1 VSKID
6 LGSPVALAMLAVRT
20 AIHAGCTAEEAR
32 RILRE
37 RHLDHHLF
45 YVYVI
50 DEQDRLLGQVSA
62 RRLLLSRGEEPIT
75 QLMHPCPATVSF
87 HETAGAAFETLA
99 SLRQL
104 ALPVVDDG
112 GRLLGVVD
120 VTAWAADA
128 SDRLEGSRH
137 EFFGR
142 LGAAVEEHRMGGPL
156 QSFVLRMPWLLCN
169 IASGLACAFIADAHA
184 HLLEAVIVLAAFI
197 PMVLTVSESI
207 GVQAGEL
214 SLQLL
219 RTDGSMAAFLRRIR
233 HEAGTSLLLGA
244 GCGALVAAASL
255 LFASAGERRAIVLTL
270 LLSVLGAM
278 LTAAAVGSLV
288 PRALR
293 RIGLNPKFASGPVTL
308 MVVDVASTIIYLGIG
323 TAIFR
328 PLLGDAAVSLATA
341 AVP

>member
-1 VSKID
+1 
-6 LGSPVALAMLAVRT
+6 MLAVRT
-20 AIHAGCTAEEAR
+20 AIHAGCSAEEAR
-32 RILRE
+32 QVLRE
-37 RHLDHHLF
+37 RGLDHHLF

-50 DEQDRLLGQVSA
+50 DADDRLLGQVSA
-62 RRLLLSRGEEPIT
+62 RRLLLSRGPEPIT
-75 QLMHPCPATVSF
+75 QLMHPCPAVVSF
-87 HETAGAAFETLA
+87 HESAGHAFETLA

-104 ALPVVDDG
+104 ALPVVDDA

-128 SDRLEGSRH
+128 ADRLEGTQH

-142 LGAAVEEHRMGGPL
+142 LGAAIEEHRMGGPL
-156 QSFVLRMPWLLCN
+156 RSFTLRMPWLLCN

-184 HLLEAVIVLAAFI
+184 ELLEAVIVLAAFI

-219 RTDGSMAAFLRRIR
+219 RTDPQLPAFLRRLR
-233 HEAGTSLLLGA
+233 LEAGTSILLGL
-244 GCGALVAAASL
+244 GCGAIIAASSM
-255 LFASAGERRAIVLTL
+255 LFAAPEACRSIMLTL
-270 LLSVLGAM
+270 LASVIAAM

-288 PRALR
+288 PRVLR
-293 RIGLNPKFASGPVTL
+293 LLGLNPKFASGPVTL
-308 MVVDVASTIIYLGIG
+308 MIIDVASTVIYLRVG
-323 TAIFR
+323 TAVFHPR
-328 PLLGDAAVSLATA
+328 LAEQVVSLATA